1 MEIDLAI
8 IFHRWFRQPVVM
20 KSASNATR
28 THDQFPAT
36 VRTAIVH
43 YLSTVHTKGALKTA
57 NHSLAR
63 FGQTSGTL
71 LAHIAHL

>member
-1 MEIDLAI
+1 
-8 IFHRWFRQPVVM
+8 M
-20 KSASNATR
+20 KSANDATWA
-28 THDQFPAT
+28 HNQFSAA
-36 VRTAIVH
+36 VRTAIIH
-43 YLSTVHTKGALKTA
+43 LLSAVHTKGALKTA